1 MSMQQT
7 KKLRQEQS
15 DGHWNLMR
23 FRSDTY
29 DAQQVLEKT
38 AFSAGE
44 LSVKTKRLLAI
55 GIAIQSG
62 SEALAQQQLSLAA
75 DEGATFKES
84 VEAIEVGIA
93 MGGAPAAAAARTA
106 FHTLDELYPRE
117 ILAL

>member
-38 AFSAGE
+38 AFSEGE

-62 SEALAQQQLSLAA
+62 SEAIAQQQLSLAA
-75 DEGATFKES
+75 DEGATFKEA